1 MIAGF
6 RKRTIGRGLV
16 FVLVW
21 LPLVHL
27 GCGSRSGSQR
37 SGNGSTLS
45 AAWVRVERV
54 ATKSISH
61 TLRHTGQV
69 EAWRVMNITP
79 EVSGRVAEIYVHE
92 GDRVR
97 KGQILAKLDT
107 RPRELQLEQ
116 ARAALAV
123 AKANLE
129 NARKEF
135 ERIEQLYKEGT
146 ITQQQYEKVQ
156 LALQAAEAQYQQAEA
171 NLHLAEYQ
179 LEVSIMT
186 APFDG
191 VITGK
196 WYEVGDVVNPMMGLT
211 GRGSG
216 VLTLADPSKVKVTV
230 DLPSSEV
237 GLVRKGQ
244 KAYIEVTYVPG
255 KRFPGQVAWVNP
267 GADPV
272 SKTFSA
278 QVICDNPD
286 WEVRPG
292 TFADVFI
299 VVDERDDALV
309 VPASAVVNDSIV
321 FVVRDSVAVERRVR
335 VGLRN
340 DREAEILSGLEPD
353 ELVVIEGNF
362 GLTDGAPIRIVQ

>member
-1 MIAGF
+1 MNLIRRGGKRQLGLGF
-6 RKRTIGRGLV
+6 LALVLGVGLA
-16 FVLVW
+16 
-21 LPLVHL
+21 
-27 GCGSRSGSQR
+27 GCGARSSDQSRNNSG
-37 SGNGSTLS
+37 LS
-45 AAWVRVERV
+45 AAWVKVEP
-54 ATKSISH
+54 ATVRNLAH

-69 EAWRVMNITP
+69 EAWRVMNVTP
-79 EVSGRVAEIYVHE
+79 EVSGRIAEIYVHE

-97 KGQILAKLDT
+97 KGQLLAKLDT

-135 ERIEQLYKEGT
+135 ERMEQLYKEGT
-146 ITQQQYEKVQ
+146 ITEQQFEKVQ
-156 LALQAAEAQYQQAEA
+156 LALQAAEAQCQQAEA

-179 LEVSIMT
+179 LEVSIMK

-196 WYEVGDVVNPMMGLT
+196 WYEVGDVVNPMMGMAT
-211 GRGSG
+211 RNPG
-216 VLTLADPSKVKVTV
+216 VLTVADPSKVKVTV
-230 DLPSSEV
+230 DLPSNEV

-255 KRFPGQVAWVNP
+255 KQFPGQVSWVNP

-272 SKTFSA
+272 SKSFSA
-278 QVICDNPD
+278 EVICDNPD

-292 TFADVFI
+292 TFADVYI
-299 VVDERDDALV
+299 VLDERQNAVV
-309 VPASAVVNDSIV
+309 VPLSAVVNDSIV
-321 FVVRDSVAVERRVR
+321 FVARDTVAVLRHVR
-335 VGLRN
+335 VGLKN
-340 DREAEILSGLEPD
+340 DTHAEILQGIEPG
-353 ELVVIEGNF
+353 ELVIVEGNF
-362 GLTDGAPIRIVQ
+362 GLSDGAPIRIVQ